1 MFLIFFLSSQ
11 DGEQTV
17 KLSLAISEFLSRFGG
32 GGTEEAAAQT
42 HMEIR
47 KLAHIVL
54 FFGLGA
60 IFYLLVFYGV
70 LPEAMRWKRGISMLA
85 AFVIAAGYGYFDEWH
100 KQFIVGRHFQI
111 EEAELNIIS
120 GCIGIVVVGIVQFL

>member
-11 DGEQTV
+11 DGEQTA

-32 GGTEEAAAQT
+32 GGTEEVAQT
-42 HMEIR
+42 HMGIR

-54 FFGLGA
+54 FFWLGA

>member
-1 MFLIFFLSSQ
+1 MKVFKKKTFLILGTITILWMFLVFFLSSQ
-11 DGEQTV
+11 DGEQTE

-47 KLAHIVL
+47 KLAHIIFGAWSDFLSASVL
-54 FFGLGA
+54 
-60 IFYLLVFYGV
+60 
-70 LPEAMRWKRGISMLA
+70 WN
-85 AFVIAAGYGYFDEWH
+85 AAGYGYFDEWH

>member
-1 MFLIFFLSSQ
+1 
-11 DGEQTV
+11 
-17 KLSLAISEFLSRFGG
+17 
-32 GGTEEAAAQT
+32 
-42 HMEIR
+42 
-47 KLAHIVL
+47 
-54 FFGLGA
+54 
-60 IFYLLVFYGV
+60 
-70 LPEAMRWKRGISMLA
+70 MLA